1 MHNRREVREGRLH
14 LTFVRVKFG
23 GTKTMK
29 LSLSRLHLP
38 VFLSV
43 NRIWRVFYCD
53 QSFNLLCNFFGAVGK
68 LYGALRKLWKN
79 AKSEFNPTLSGQI
92 QVSSPVSSIK
102 VRIFLSWNLNWPVW
116 TNVSVDILLR
126 IQKHPLIKESK
137 TYWKLELYL
146 SSALLSSFASL
157 APKKIGWPFEFY

>member
-1 MHNRREVREGRLH
+1 MFSDRLVGPTWTMVRLSICWIKRGWMIESVRWSESYLVATGKKNMKGKVHNRREVREGRLH

-38 VFLSV
+38 VFLSA

-53 QSFNLLCNFFGAVGK
+53 QSFNLLCNFLRAVGK

-79 AKSEFNPTLSGQI
+79 GKSEFNPTLSGQI

-102 VRIFLSWNLNWPVW
+102 VGIFFSWNPNWPVW
-116 TNVSVDILLR
+116 TS
-126 IQKHPLIKESK
+126 
-137 TYWKLELYL
+137 Y
-146 SSALLSSFASL
+146 
-157 APKKIGWPFEFY
+157 